1 MADKDKKM
9 KTTLR
14 IVGEINIETLKT
26 FLDETDE
33 IMEEYE
39 RFKAEASMIKPELL
53 QKFPPITVEI
63 SSYGGCT
70 DCGSA
75 IIHRMDEMKNMG
87 IEVNTHAHF
96 CYSMAF
102 IIFVNGM
109 KRTGDKL
116 SKFMNHG
123 SASLNRG
130 YVEEQRAS
138 VEFSTKCD
146 EQFEQIIYDNTN
158 MSKER
163 VEKARLCYDWIL
175 YDEAVELGIIN
186 YYEGCEKQVEEEMDR
201 VSDALESALEVFSQ
215 LLGMEKEDGFDLM
228 LDLLAPIYEEIEEV
242 KDKEEVET
250 TEDEEDKNELS
261 ETLGEILNKA
271 MDEDKV
277 KINDSNS
284 KKDTDEVP
292 AHIFDIIR
300 LEDEVME
307 EVMEELKDIRNADYD
322 GCYCGS
328 WSIYIDDLGY
338 LTLDSSCRKSGN
350 CPDGKEYHIDEEVY
364 ILDRDVR
371 MDDDAEI
378 LFEIE
383 PDQALK
389 IVNMAYSTLYKDC
402 GMDEFGNYLKRKGE

>member
-1 MADKDKKM
+1 MADKDNKM

-14 IVGEINIETLKT
+14 IVGEINVETLKI
-26 FLDETDE
+26 FFDETDV
-33 IMEEYE
+33 IIEEYE
-39 RFKAEASMIKPELL
+39 RFKTEASMIKPELL
-53 QKFPPITVEI
+53 QKFPPITIEI
-63 SSYGGCT
+63 SSFGGCT

-87 IEVNTHAHF
+87 IEINTHAHF

-123 SASLNRG
+123 SASFNRG

-158 MSKER
+158 MPKER

-228 LDLLAPIYEEIEEV
+228 LDLLAPIYEEVEEV
-242 KDKEEVET
+242 KDKEEAET
-250 TEDEEDKNELS
+250 TEDKEDKNELS

-271 MDEDKV
+271 MDEDEV
-277 KINDSNS
+277 KINDS

-292 AHIFDIIR
+292 AHTFDIIR
-300 LEDEVME
+300 LEDEVMG

-328 WSIYIDDLGY
+328 WSIYIDGLGY
-338 LTLDSSCRKSGN
+338 LTLDSSCRKSSN

-364 ILDRDVR
+364 ILDKNVT
-371 MDDDAEI
+371 MEDDAEI

-402 GMDEFGNYLKRKGE
+402 GIDEFGNYLKRKGE

>member
-102 IIFVNGM
+102 IIYVNGM

-123 SASLNRG
+123 SASFNRG

-228 LDLLAPIYEEIEEV
+228 LDLLAPIYEEVEEV
-242 KDKEEVET
+242 KDKEEVEV

-261 ETLGEILNKA
+261 EALGEILNKA

-277 KINDSNS
+277 KVNDS
-284 KKDTDEVP
+284 KKDTDEVS
-292 AHIFDIIR
+292 ARTFDIIR

-383 PDQALK
+383 HDQALK
-389 IVNMAYSTLYKDC
+389 IVNMAYLTLYADC

>member
-70 DCGSA
+70 DCGTA

-87 IEVNTHAHF
+87 IEVNTHCHF
-96 CYSMAF
+96 AYSMAF

-158 MSKER
+158 MPKER

-228 LDLLAPIYEEIEEV
+228 LDLLAPIYEEVEEV

-250 TEDEEDKNELS
+250 TEDKEDKNELS
-261 ETLGEILNKA
+261 EVLGEILNKA
-271 MDEDKV
+271 MDEDEV
-277 KINDSNS
+277 KINDS

-292 AHIFDIIR
+292 AHTFDIIR

-307 EVMEELKDIRNADYD
+307 RVTEELKDITNADYD
-322 GCYCGS
+322 GCYCGN
-328 WSIYIDDLGY
+328 WSIYIDNLGY
-338 LTLDSSCRKSGN
+338 LTLSSSCRKGDN
-350 CPDGKEYHIDEEVY
+350 CPDGKEYHIDEKVY
-364 ILDRDVR
+364 ILDKNIIMEDDV
-371 MDDDAEI
+371 EI

>member
-70 DCGSA
+70 DCGTA

-87 IEVNTHAHF
+87 IEVNTHCHF
-96 CYSMAF
+96 AYSMAF

-228 LDLLAPIYEEIEEV
+228 LDLLAPIYEEVEEV

-250 TEDEEDKNELS
+250 TEDKEDKNELS
-261 ETLGEILNKA
+261 EVLGEILDKA

-277 KINDSNS
+277 K
-284 KKDTDEVP
+284 DTDEVP
-292 AHIFDIIR
+292 ARTFDIIT
-300 LEDEVME
+300 LKDEVME
-307 EVMEELKDIRNADYD
+307 EVKEELKDITNADYD
-322 GCYCGS
+322 GCYCGN
-328 WSIYIDDLGY
+328 WSIYIDNLGY
-338 LTLDSSCRKSGN
+338 LTLSSSCRKGDN
-350 CPDGKEYHIDEEVY
+350 CPDGKEYHIDEKVY
-364 ILDRDVR
+364 ILDKNIIMEDDV
-371 MDDDAEI
+371 EI

-389 IVNMAYSTLYKDC
+389 IVNMAYLTLYADC

>member
-87 IEVNTHAHF
+87 IEVNTHCHF
-96 CYSMAF
+96 AYSMAF

-228 LDLLAPIYEEIEEV
+228 LDLLAPIYEEVEEV

-250 TEDEEDKNELS
+250 TEDKEDKNELS
-261 ETLGEILNKA
+261 EVLGEILDKA

-277 KINDSNS
+277 K
-284 KKDTDEVP
+284 DTDEVP
-292 AHIFDIIR
+292 ARTFDIIT
-300 LEDEVME
+300 LKDEVME
-307 EVMEELKDIRNADYD
+307 EVKEELKDITNADYD
-322 GCYCGS
+322 GCYCGN
-328 WSIYIDDLGY
+328 WSIYIDNLGY
-338 LTLDSSCRKSGN
+338 LTLSSSCRRGDN
-350 CPDGKEYHIDEEVY
+350 CPDGKEYHIDEKVY
-364 ILDRDVR
+364 ILDKNIIMEDDV
-371 MDDDAEI
+371 EI

>member
-39 RFKAEASMIKPELL
+39 RFKAEASMVKPELL

-87 IEVNTHAHF
+87 IEVNTHCHF
-96 CYSMAF
+96 AYSMAF

-186 YYEGCEKQVEEEMDR
+186 YYEGCEKQIEEEMDR

-228 LDLLAPIYEEIEEV
+228 LDLLAPIYEEVEEV

-250 TEDEEDKNELS
+250 TEDKEDKNELS
-261 ETLGEILNKA
+261 EVLGEILDKA
-271 MDEDKV
+271 MDEDEV
-277 KINDSNS
+277 KINYS

-292 AHIFDIIR
+292 AHTFDIIR
-300 LEDEVME
+300 LEDEVMG
-307 EVMEELKDIRNADYD
+307 EVMKELKDITNADYD

-383 PDQALK
+383 HDQALK
-389 IVNMAYSTLYKDC
+389 IVNMAYLTLYADC

>member
-1 MADKDKKM
+1 MTDKDKKM

-14 IVGEINIETLKT
+14 IVGEINVETLKT

-33 IMEEYE
+33 IIEEFNRFKSEAILVKEEY
-39 RFKAEASMIKPELL
+39 L
-53 QKFPPITVEI
+53 QNFPSITIEI
-63 SSYGGCT
+63 SSYGGDT
-70 DCGSA
+70 SCGSA
-75 IIHRMDEMKNMG
+75 IIHRMDEMKEMG

-109 KRTGDKL
+109 KRTGGKL
-116 SKFMNHG
+116 AKFMNHG
-123 SASLNRG
+123 TASFNSG
-130 YVEEQRAS
+130 YIEEQRSS

-146 EQFEQIIYDNTN
+146 EQFEQIIYDNTK
-158 MSKER
+158 MPKDR
-163 VEKARLCYDWIL
+163 VEKARLCYDWFG
-175 YDEAVELGIIN
+175 YDEAVEMGVIN
-186 YYEGCEKQVEEEMDR
+186 YYDGCEKQIEEEMNK
-201 VSDALESALEVFSQ
+201 VSDALESAVDVFSQ

-228 LDLLAPIYEEIEEV
+228 LDILAPIYEDVEEV
-242 KDKEEVET
+242 KDKEEEKEEVET
-250 TEDEEDKNELS
+250 TEDEFE
-261 ETLGEILNKA
+261 
-271 MDEDKV
+271 DED
-277 KINDSNS
+277 IEIID
-284 KKDTDEVP
+284 DEEDEDEENIP
-292 AHIFDIIR
+292 IIT

-364 ILDRDVR
+364 ILDKDVN
-371 MDDDAEI
+371 DFGGEDAEI

-383 PDQALK
+383 HDQALK

>member
-70 DCGSA
+70 DCGTA

-87 IEVNTHAHF
+87 IEVNTHCHF
-96 CYSMAF
+96 AYSMAF

-163 VEKARLCYDWIL
+163 VERARLCYDWIL

-228 LDLLAPIYEEIEEV
+228 LDLLAPIYEEVEEV
-242 KDKEEVET
+242 KDKEEAET

-271 MDEDKV
+271 MGEDEV
-277 KINDSNS
+277 KINDS

-292 AHIFDIIR
+292 ARTFDIIR

-307 EVMEELKDIRNADYD
+307 EVMEELKDITNADYD
-322 GCYCGS
+322 GCYCGN
-328 WSIYIDDLGY
+328 WSIYIDNLGY
-338 LTLDSSCRKSGN
+338 LTLSSSCRKGDN
-350 CPDGKEYHIDEEVY
+350 CPDGKEYHIDEKVY
-364 ILDRDVR
+364 ILDKNII
-371 MDDDAEI
+371 MEDDAVV

-383 PDQALK
+383 HDQALK
-389 IVNMAYSTLYKDC
+389 IVNLAYSTLYADC

>member
-14 IVGEINIETLKT
+14 ITGEINIETLKT

-33 IMEEYE
+33 IIEEYE

-228 LDLLAPIYEEIEEV
+228 LDLLAPIYEEVEEV

-292 AHIFDIIR
+292 AHTFDIIR

-364 ILDRDVR
+364 ILDRDVHI
-371 MDDDAEI
+371 DDDAEI

>member
-14 IVGEINIETLKT
+14 IVGEINVETLKT

-87 IEVNTHAHF
+87 IEVNTHCHF
-96 CYSMAF
+96 AYSMAF

-228 LDLLAPIYEEIEEV
+228 LDLLAPIYEEVEEV

-250 TEDEEDKNELS
+250 TENKEDKNELS
-261 ETLGEILNKA
+261 EVLGEILDKA
-271 MDEDKV
+271 MDEDEE
-277 KINDSNS
+277 NDSEE
-284 KKDTDEVP
+284 DEVP
-292 AHIFDIIR
+292 THVVIT
-300 LEDEVME
+300 LKDEAME
-307 EVMEELKDIRNADYD
+307 EVKEGLKDIRNADYD
-322 GCYCGS
+322 GCYCGN
-328 WSIYIDDLGY
+328 WSIYIDNLGY
-338 LTLDSSCRKSGN
+338 LTLTSSCRKSGE
-350 CPDGKEYHIDEEVY
+350 CPDGKEYHIDEKVY
-364 ILDRDVR
+364 ILDKNII
-371 MDDDAEI
+371 MEDDAMI

>member
-87 IEVNTHAHF
+87 IEVNTHCHF
-96 CYSMAF
+96 AYSMAF

-158 MSKER
+158 MPKER

-228 LDLLAPIYEEIEEV
+228 LDLLAPIYEEVEEV
-242 KDKEEVET
+242 KDKEEAET

-271 MDEDKV
+271 MDEDEV
-277 KINDSNS
+277 KINDS

-292 AHIFDIIR
+292 ARTFDIIT
-300 LEDEVME
+300 LKDEVME
-307 EVMEELKDIRNADYD
+307 EVKEELKDITNADYD
-322 GCYCGS
+322 GCYCGN
-328 WSIYIDDLGY
+328 WSIYIDNLGY
-338 LTLDSSCRKSGN
+338 LTLSSSCRKGDN
-350 CPDGKEYHIDEEVY
+350 CPDGKEYHIDEKVY
-364 ILDRDVR
+364 ILDKNII
-371 MDDDAEI
+371 MEDDAVV

-383 PDQALK
+383 HDQALK

>member
-63 SSYGGCT
+63 SSFGGCT

-87 IEVNTHAHF
+87 IEVNTHCHF
-96 CYSMAF
+96 AYSMAF

-228 LDLLAPIYEEIEEV
+228 LDLLAPIYEEVEEV
-242 KDKEEVET
+242 KDKEEAET

-277 KINDSNS
+277 KINDS

-292 AHIFDIIR
+292 AHTFDIIR
-300 LEDEVME
+300 LEDEVMG
-307 EVMEELKDIRNADYD
+307 EVMKELKDITNADYD

-364 ILDRDVR
+364 ILDRDVHI
-371 MDDDAEI
+371 DDDAEI

-389 IVNMAYSTLYKDC
+389 IVNMAYLTLYADC

>member
-33 IMEEYE
+33 IIEEFNRFKSEAILVKEEY
-39 RFKAEASMIKPELL
+39 L
-53 QKFPPITVEI
+53 QNFPSIIIEI
-63 SSYGGCT
+63 SSYGGDT
-70 DCGSA
+70 SCGSA
-75 IIHRMDEMKNMG
+75 IIHRMDEMKEMG

-102 IIFVNGM
+102 IIFVNGI
-109 KRTGDKL
+109 KRTGGKL
-116 SKFMNHG
+116 AKFMNHG
-123 SASLNRG
+123 SAGFNSG
-130 YVEEQRAS
+130 YIEEQRSS

-146 EQFEQIIYDNTN
+146 EQFEQIIYDNTK
-158 MSKER
+158 MPKDR
-163 VEKARLCYDWIL
+163 VEKARLCYDWFG
-175 YDEAVELGIIN
+175 YNEAVEMNVIN
-186 YYEGCEKQVEEEMDR
+186 YYDGCEKQIEEEMNK
-201 VSDALESALEVFSQ
+201 VSDALESAVDVFSQ

-228 LDLLAPIYEEIEEV
+228 LDILAPIYEDVEEV
-242 KDKEEVET
+242 KDKEEEKEEVET
-250 TEDEEDKNELS
+250 TEDEFE
-261 ETLGEILNKA
+261 
-271 MDEDKV
+271 DED
-277 KINDSNS
+277 IEIID
-284 KKDTDEVP
+284 DEEDEDEENIP
-292 AHIFDIIR
+292 IIT

-338 LTLDSSCRKSGN
+338 LTLDSSCRKSSN

-364 ILDRDVR
+364 ILDKDVN
-371 MDDDAEI
+371 DFGGEDAEI

-383 PDQALK
+383 HDQALR
-389 IVNMAYSTLYKDC
+389 IVNLAYLTLYADC
-402 GMDEFGNYLKRKGE
+402 GMDEFGNDVNEEE

>member
-158 MSKER
+158 MPKER

-228 LDLLAPIYEEIEEV
+228 LDLLAPIYEEVEEV

-250 TEDEEDKNELS
+250 TEDKEDKNELS
-261 ETLGEILNKA
+261 EVLGEILNKA

-277 KINDSNS
+277 KVNDS
-284 KKDTDEVP
+284 KKDTDEVS
-292 AHIFDIIR
+292 ARTFDIIR
-300 LEDEVME
+300 LEDEVMG
-307 EVMEELKDIRNADYD
+307 EVMKELKDITNADYD

-338 LTLDSSCRKSGN
+338 LTLNSSCRKSGN

-364 ILDRDVR
+364 ILDRD
-371 MDDDAEI
+371 MHIDDDAEI

-389 IVNMAYSTLYKDC
+389 IVNMAYLTLYADC

>member
-87 IEVNTHAHF
+87 IEVNTHCHF
-96 CYSMAF
+96 AYSMAF

-158 MSKER
+158 MPKER

-228 LDLLAPIYEEIEEV
+228 LDLLAPIYEEVEEV

-250 TEDEEDKNELS
+250 TEDKEDKNELS
-261 ETLGEILNKA
+261 EVLGEILDKA

-277 KINDSNS
+277 KVNDS
-284 KKDTDEVP
+284 KKDTDEVS
-292 AHIFDIIR
+292 ARTFDIIR
-300 LEDEVME
+300 LEDEVMG
-307 EVMEELKDIRNADYD
+307 EVMKELKDITNADYD

-383 PDQALK
+383 HDQALK
-389 IVNMAYSTLYKDC
+389 IVNMAYLTLYADC

>member
-14 IVGEINIETLKT
+14 IVGEINVETLKT

-87 IEVNTHAHF
+87 IEVNTHCHF
-96 CYSMAF
+96 AYSMAF

-228 LDLLAPIYEEIEEV
+228 LDLLAPIYEEVEEV

-250 TEDEEDKNELS
+250 TENKEDKNELS
-261 ETLGEILNKA
+261 EVLGEILDKA
-271 MDEDKV
+271 MDEDEE
-277 KINDSNS
+277 NDGEE
-284 KKDTDEVP
+284 DEVP
-292 AHIFDIIR
+292 THVVIT
-300 LEDEVME
+300 LKDEAME
-307 EVMEELKDIRNADYD
+307 EVKEGLKDIRNADYD
-322 GCYCGS
+322 GCYCGN
-328 WSIYIDDLGY
+328 WSIYIDNLGY
-338 LTLDSSCRKSGN
+338 LTLTSSCRKSGE
-350 CPDGKEYHIDEEVY
+350 CPDGKEYHIDEKVY
-364 ILDRDVR
+364 ILDKNII
-371 MDDDAEI
+371 MEDDAMI

>member
-163 VEKARLCYDWIL
+163 VERARLCYDWIL

-228 LDLLAPIYEEIEEV
+228 LDLLAPIYEEVEEV

-250 TEDEEDKNELS
+250 TEDKEDKNELS
-261 ETLGEILNKA
+261 EVLGEILDKA

-277 KINDSNS
+277 KINDS

-292 AHIFDIIR
+292 THTFDIIR

-307 EVMEELKDIRNADYD
+307 KVAEELKDITNADYD
-322 GCYCGS
+322 GCYCGN

-338 LTLDSSCRKSGN
+338 LTLTSSCRKSGE
-350 CPDGKEYHIDEEVY
+350 CPDGKEYHIDEKVY
-364 ILDRDVR
+364 ILDKNIIMEDDV
-371 MDDDAEI
+371 EI

>member
-53 QKFPPITVEI
+53 QKFPPITIEI
-63 SSYGGCT
+63 SSFGGCT

-102 IIFVNGM
+102 IIYVNGM

-158 MSKER
+158 MPKER

-228 LDLLAPIYEEIEEV
+228 LDLLAPIYEEVEEV
-242 KDKEEVET
+242 KDKEEAET

-271 MDEDKV
+271 MDEDEV
-277 KINDSNS
+277 KINDS

-292 AHIFDIIR
+292 ARTFDIIT
-300 LEDEVME
+300 LKDEVME
-307 EVMEELKDIRNADYD
+307 EVKEELKDITNADYD
-322 GCYCGS
+322 GCYCGN
-328 WSIYIDDLGY
+328 WSIYIDNLGY
-338 LTLDSSCRKSGN
+338 LTLSSSCRKGDN
-350 CPDGKEYHIDEEVY
+350 CPDGKEYHIDEKVY
-364 ILDRDVR
+364 ILDKNIIMEDDV
-371 MDDDAEI
+371 EI

>member
-53 QKFPPITVEI
+53 QKFPPITIEI

-96 CYSMAF
+96 SYSMAF

-228 LDLLAPIYEEIEEV
+228 LDLLAPIYEEVEEV

-250 TEDEEDKNELS
+250 TEDKEDKNELS
-261 ETLGEILNKA
+261 EVLGEILDKA

-277 KINDSNS
+277 KVNDS
-284 KKDTDEVP
+284 KKDTDEVS
-292 AHIFDIIR
+292 ARTFDIIR
-300 LEDEVME
+300 LEDEVMG
-307 EVMEELKDIRNADYD
+307 EVMKELKDITNADYD

-364 ILDRDVR
+364 ILDRDVHI
-371 MDDDAEI
+371 DDDAEI

-389 IVNMAYSTLYKDC
+389 IVNMAYLTLYADC

>member
-87 IEVNTHAHF
+87 IEVNTHCHF
-96 CYSMAF
+96 AYSMAF

-158 MSKER
+158 MPKER

-228 LDLLAPIYEEIEEV
+228 LDLLAPIYEEVEEV

-250 TEDEEDKNELS
+250 IEDKEDKNELS
-261 ETLGEILNKA
+261 EVLGEILDKA
-271 MDEDKV
+271 MDEDEV
-277 KINDSNS
+277 KINDS

-292 AHIFDIIR
+292 ARTFDIIT
-300 LEDEVME
+300 LKDEVME
-307 EVMEELKDIRNADYD
+307 EVKEELKDITNADYD
-322 GCYCGS
+322 GCYCGN
-328 WSIYIDDLGY
+328 WSIYIDNLGY
-338 LTLDSSCRKSGN
+338 LTLSSSCRRGDN
-350 CPDGKEYHIDEEVY
+350 CPDGKEYHIDEKVY
-364 ILDRDVR
+364 ILDKNIIMEDDV
-371 MDDDAEI
+371 EI

>member
-70 DCGSA
+70 DCGTA

-87 IEVNTHAHF
+87 IEVNTHCHF
-96 CYSMAF
+96 AYSMAF

-158 MSKER
+158 MPKER

-228 LDLLAPIYEEIEEV
+228 LDLLAPIYEEVEEV

-250 TEDEEDKNELS
+250 TEDKEDKNELS
-261 ETLGEILNKA
+261 EVLGEILDKA

-277 KINDSNS
+277 K
-284 KKDTDEVP
+284 DTDEVP
-292 AHIFDIIR
+292 AHTFDIIR

-307 EVMEELKDIRNADYD
+307 RVTEELKDITNADYD
-322 GCYCGS
+322 GCYCGN
-328 WSIYIDDLGY
+328 WSIYIDNLGY
-338 LTLDSSCRKSGN
+338 LTLSSSCRKGDN
-350 CPDGKEYHIDEEVY
+350 CPDGKEYHIDEKVY
-364 ILDRDVR
+364 ILDKNIIMEDDVVV
-371 MDDDAEI
+371 

-383 PDQALK
+383 HDQALK

>member
-87 IEVNTHAHF
+87 IEVNTHCHF
-96 CYSMAF
+96 AYSMAF

-158 MSKER
+158 MPKER

-228 LDLLAPIYEEIEEV
+228 LDLLAPIYEEVEEV

-250 TEDEEDKNELS
+250 TEDKEDKNELS
-261 ETLGEILNKA
+261 EVLGEILDKA
-271 MDEDKV
+271 MDEDEV
-277 KINDSNS
+277 KINDS

-292 AHIFDIIR
+292 AHTFDIIR

-307 EVMEELKDIRNADYD
+307 KVAEELKDIRNADYD
-322 GCYCGS
+322 GCYCGN

-338 LTLDSSCRKSGN
+338 LTLTSSCRKSGE
-350 CPDGKEYHIDEEVY
+350 CPDGKEYHIDEKVY
-364 ILDRDVR
+364 ILDKNII
-371 MDDDAEI
+371 MEDDAVV

-383 PDQALK
+383 HDQALK
-389 IVNMAYSTLYKDC
+389 IVNLAYLTLYADC